1 MCITFFKQ
9 IRAADMEVN
18 CPLKV
23 LARRP
28 LMVVHSNC
36 WRRRV
41 LCARCHV
48 LRFAAGV
55 PDATRFCPR
64 WNAFSARAKGVVLRR
79 KKWFCVATANAW
91 PPPFYTERDG
101 VVCGP
106 CGAAT
111 LEGRRPSI
119 SDCPCGRRR
128 RSGGRRG
135 DVAEIAFVQCRKAV
149 ERTHSLLSF
158 LDRENVS
165 VNC

>member
-1 MCITFFKQ
+1 MLIYFIISQKIKSIAYKMCITFFKQ

-119 SDCPCGRRR
+119 SDCPAAGA
-128 RSGGRRG
+128 GGQVV
-135 DVAEIAFVQCRKAV
+135 VAVTSQK
-149 ERTHSLLSF
+149 
-158 LDRENVS
+158 
-165 VNC
+165 